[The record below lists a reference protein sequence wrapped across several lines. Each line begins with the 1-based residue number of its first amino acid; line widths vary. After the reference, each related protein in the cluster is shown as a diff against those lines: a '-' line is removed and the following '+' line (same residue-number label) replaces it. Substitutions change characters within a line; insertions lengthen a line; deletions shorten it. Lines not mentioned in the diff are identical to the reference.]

1 MGASDQMINSSD
13 QMINSSDQMF
23 KWSSDIWKVQTV
35 GKIYISRLIVDM
47 IESLIYLG
55 SYNINATNMKAQD
68 GFRVEIKIWRTTSED
83 LI

>member
-1 MGASDQMINSSD
+1 MGASDQVINLSG
-13 QMINSSDQMF
+13 QMF

-35 GKIYISRLIVDM
+35 GKIYISRLIVDK

>member
-1 MGASDQMINSSD
+1 MDSD

-35 GKIYISRLIVDM
+35 GKIYISRLIVDK

-68 GFRVEIKIWRTTSED
+68 GFREEVKICRTTSED

>member
-1 MGASDQMINSSD
+1 MGASD

-35 GKIYISRLIVDM
+35 GKIYISRLIIDK

-55 SYNINATNMKAQD
+55 SYNISATCMKAQD
-68 GFRVEIKIWRTTSED
+68 GFRVEIKICKTISED

>member
-1 MGASDQMINSSD
+1 MGASD

-35 GKIYISRLIVDM
+35 GKIYISRLIVDK

-55 SYNINATNMKAQD
+55 SYNINATSMKAQD
-68 GFRVEIKIWRTTSED
+68 GFRVEVKMCRTTSED